1 MVTCTYEVAGNK
13 YYTSA
18 GVPGDGEYSP
28 SLVGGTVLITYDPLN
43 PQTSLEGNQQG
54 FFKEYIFKQPDRNP
68 CSFLGL
74 LIRFGKW
81 NFLTKTIQKIKA
93 ASERKKEV
101 K

>member
-68 CSFLGL
+68 CSLFFSWAFNSFWKMEFLN
-74 LIRFGKW
+74 KDHPK
-81 NFLTKTIQKIKA
+81 N
-93 ASERKKEV
+93 
-101 K
+101 